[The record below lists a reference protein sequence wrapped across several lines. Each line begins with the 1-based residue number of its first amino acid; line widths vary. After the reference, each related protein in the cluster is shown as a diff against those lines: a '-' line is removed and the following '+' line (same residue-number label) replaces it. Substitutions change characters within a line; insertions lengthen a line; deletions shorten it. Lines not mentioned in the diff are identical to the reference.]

1 MKHTLLSLFLLPI
14 FCFSQSSV
22 EYDITFSSVWSYTV
36 DDPVNGNSTTS
47 LPGNAHW
54 SNLVGAV
61 HNDQITF
68 WEVGVLASPGI
79 EDVAEVG
86 SNTDFFNEVNAQI
99 NAPTPTAK
107 TWLQKAVDPFDAIAT
122 ATLTDVEFTDEF
134 PLVTLATMVAP
145 SPDWFS
151 GTSNYSMKNTDGSWK
166 QTHTIEVFV
175 YDAGTEQGMAY
186 STSNDPSM
194 PLENIRSLRNMY
206 MFNDNKIGDIT
217 FTLKTTL
224 SNTNFDSNKEFKMS
238 PNPSNGNILISE
250 MQNGN
255 NFISIYDVLGKKV
268 YDNTINST
276 RANLNLTNLKS
287 GLYILKVETEN
298 RNISSKKLIIN

>member
-1 MKHTLLSLFLLPI
+1 MKHTLLVLFLLPI

-22 EYDITFSSVWSYTV
+22 EYDITFSSVWSSTA

-86 SNTDFFNEVNAQI
+86 GNTNFFNEVNAQI
-99 NAPTPTAK
+99 NASTPTAS
-107 TWLQKAVDPFDAIAT
+107 TWLQEPVDPFDAIAT

-151 GTSNYSMKNTDGSWK
+151 GVSSYSMKNLDDSWK

-175 YDAGTEQGMAY
+175 YDAGTEQGMTY

-194 PLENIRSLRNMY
+194 PHENIRSLRNMY

-224 SNTNFDSNKEFKMS
+224 SNSNFDSNKEFRMS
-238 PNPSNGNILISE
+238 PNPSNGNVIISD
-250 MQNGN
+250 MTNGN
-255 NFISIYDVLGKKV
+255 NTISIYDVLGKRV
-268 YDNTINST
+268 YTNTINNT